1 MELITVE
8 TPAKVMHSLEINSPI
23 EAGQQ
28 LKAEVGGDELSTVVP
43 AGKRWT
49 VRLNIQVIETDA

>member
-8 TPAKVMHSLEINSPI
+8 TPAKVMHSLKINTPI
-23 EAGQQ
+23 VAGQH
-28 LKAEVGGDELSTVVP
+28 LKAEVGTDELSTVVP

-49 VRLNIQVIETDA
+49 VRLDIQVTETDA